1 MELSRAPTN
10 TVNWS
15 LTKEQK
21 NIMEQSQLLQ
31 QNVLEQLDPH
41 MQKKINVETDLTLLI
56 KINWKW
62 LTGLN
67 IKLKTMEFLEDN
79 IEENLDGIGY
89 DNDLL
94 ITKPKPW
101 SMKEITDKLISSKL
115 EASAL
120 QKTMSREWEDKDKP
134 KTRRKY
140 LQKTY
145 VTKAF
150 I

>member
-1 MELSRAPTN
+1 MELSRAPTS

-21 NIMEQSQLLQ
+21 NTMEQSQLLQ
-31 QNVLEQLDPH
+31 QNVLKQLDPH

-67 IKLKTMEFLEDN
+67 IKLKTIELLEDN
-79 IEENLDGIGY
+79 IEENLDGTGS

-120 QKTMSREWEDKDKP
+120 QKTMSREWEDKDKD
-134 KTRRKY
+134 
-140 LQKTY
+140 
-145 VTKAF
+145 
-150 I
+150 

>member
-1 MELSRAPTN
+1 
-10 TVNWS
+10 
-15 LTKEQK
+15 
-21 NIMEQSQLLQ
+21 
-31 QNVLEQLDPH
+31 
-41 MQKKINVETDLTLLI
+41 
-56 KINWKW
+56 
-62 LTGLN
+62 
-67 IKLKTMEFLEDN
+67 MEFLEDK